1 MNQPTNSDVPRA
13 LARVRERITA
23 AEQQFGR
30 SADSVSL
37 LAVSKTKPVADI
49 RAAMAAGQFSFG
61 ENYVDE
67 AISKIEAL
75 QSERCEWH
83 FIGAIQSNKTRQL
96 AEHMD
101 WVHTIEREKIVQR
114 LGQQR
119 PESLSPLNVCIQL
132 NLDQEVSKAGI
143 APTELDRL
151 CEAICQYA
159 TLKLRGLMIIPAP
172 RETFDQ
178 QRRIFA
184 QVRELYEQ
192 QRRNWP
198 QLDTLSMGMTSDL
211 EAAIAEGSTMVRIG
225 SAIFGA
231 RTAKI

>member
-1 MNQPTNSDVPRA
+1 MNQPTDSEIPQA
-13 LARVRERITA
+13 LGRVRARITA

-30 SADSVSL
+30 AANSVSL
-37 LAVSKTKPVADI
+37 LAVSKTKSVSAI
-49 RAAMAAGQFSFG
+49 RSAMAAGQVSFG

-67 AISKIEAL
+67 AIGKVGAL
-75 QSERCEWH
+75 KSEHCEWH

-114 LGQQR
+114 LAQQR
-119 PESLSPLNVCIQL
+119 PAGLAPLNVCIQL
-132 NLDQEVSKAGI
+132 NLDQEESKAGI

-151 CEAICQYA
+151 CEMISEHK

-172 RETFDQ
+172 RETFDK

-184 QVRELYEQ
+184 EVRELYER
-192 QRRNWP
+192 QRRDWP

-211 EAAIAEGSTMVRIG
+211 EAAIAEGSTMVRVG

-231 RTAKI
+231 RSVKI